1 MRILRSLIAFSLALS
16 NVAFALTC
24 VGAGTV
30 ALVPRPRRLAVD
42 AGELVIRAETIDR
55 SVATFA
61 EDPSLPR
68 EGYRLTVGKDGVR
81 IVSAGRGGAV
91 YALETLKQ
99 LVRPGGERGTWRV
112 PFVTIEDAPKYA
124 WRGLLIDEGR
134 HFFGKDGV
142 KRILRTMA
150 QHKLNVLH
158 WHLTEDGGWRLDVPG
173 LPELA
178 KYGAVRTASPAYGEV
193 GTEDKDGWHGRLVR
207 ETYGPFFYTESDVR
221 EIVAYA
227 AERNID
233 ILPEVDLPGHV
244 CAFLAAYPRFA
255 CRPENFAARTPRA
268 EWGIARDVLCVGNPE
283 AIACFDRIFDYVT
296 DVFPFPFVHIGGD
309 ECPRERWKSCPKC
322 QAFMKANGMKDESE
336 LQRWVLRHV
345 ASRLAGKG
353 RRIVGWD
360 ECFDGPVPENMV
372 GMFRYID
379 GPPKGWHFSA
389 CREIAATGRDVIAA
403 PWQSCY
409 HDYAQGLKEDPFA
422 YISNRPCTL
431 EDAYFDIAATVPSEQ
446 AKHLLGSES
455 CCWGEYTW
463 YLPDL
468 EWKTW
473 PRACATAEVLWSG
486 RGDFEDFYR
495 RMEIHRKR
503 LVAQGINCAPLTRR

>member
-1 MRILRSLIAFSLALS
+1 MSVLLAVMIAAASIADASQL
-16 NVAFALTC
+16 
-24 VGAGTV
+24 
-30 ALVPRPRRLAVD
+30 ALVPRPQRLTVD

-55 SVATFA
+55 SAATFA

-99 LVRPGGERGTWRV
+99 LARPGGERGTWRV

-345 ASRLAGKG
+345 ALRLAGKG

-463 YLPDL
+463 YLPDF